1 MITMTAMSRKLSIFF
16 LLTFITA
23 YTSLFAQ
30 ETLSNFNTSWS
41 SVLPGNT
48 ICEPAV
54 TSYGFCLATDARNI
68 MGYSSSGKLLW
79 EKKTGR
85 VRNLSL
91 TTLNGDFIIFH
102 DKDKNV
108 IRLFNP
114 SGTEIWS
121 MALDFKLTEKPFEGR
136 DGRFFLYGEK
146 TVICVGINGII
157 RWKNETEY
165 QKNLPMQELPDGSI
179 LIFLN
184 DQAGKTRGLR
194 ISPFGELLETITF
207 AGSIKTTDT
216 CKDGILLTFTD
227 GSAGLFSLKNGLA
240 ESRWIASVKSGNTLF
255 TVKKDFQKYFLLSLS
270 KSEIT
275 VYSLKPEDGT
285 VELSKTISGMDGTS
299 LTKASVTDSGVF
311 LADVNK
317 AVLLDFDFNV
327 CWEAVLPTTVKNKT
341 INQLF
346 YLEDDYLVMCSKN
359 WSMNAYHTIQTTNAS
374 KTNNSVLKNIQ
385 ADYSSFAPVDTNG
398 INYYSQGAILASVK
412 NAENSVKLK
421 QGMYGAEEKDWLSQT
436 LSIARLY
443 SMDTLS
449 SDFGTRTEK
458 SVFHT
463 DSAGVEAVF
472 VQLALLCTA
481 QSQNAAASILQNST
495 NKTYCRAIL
504 SNLYGYDPDG
514 NLLTAIER
522 NASRAGNKDSSY
534 LKAICDSVYSICL
547 FMGRPAYNK
556 QGKEILKSL
565 MGAGYNSDT
574 RTYARDTLKKIIS
587 LEL

>member
-522 NASRAGNKDSSY
+522 NASRAGN
-534 LKAICDSVYSICL
+534 
-547 FMGRPAYNK
+547 
-556 QGKEILKSL
+556 
-565 MGAGYNSDT
+565 NS
-574 RTYARDTLKKIIS
+574 
-587 LEL
+587 